1 MKDKNLKIN
10 KKKIKRISLVRLMT
24 LVFVVIFLMFSMYA
38 VTKKSLSM
46 IVGVSGKVMQKY
58 SQEKEDKKINDIQKV
73 EKVEIENVILTKEQ
87 VMDKV
92 KNIITLPKGE
102 ASLFIKVK
110 DPMVLQ
116 KVSPMYNDLKKDD
129 YLIAY
134 PTLLVM
140 YDAKEDKLI
149 KTITLK

>member
-1 MKDKNLKIN
+1 MKNKNIN
-10 KKKIKRISLVRLMT
+10 KKKIKRISLTRLMI
-24 LVFVVIFLMFSMYA
+24 LVFVIIFLIFSLYA
-38 VTKKSLSM
+38 ITKESLSM
-46 IVGVSGKVMQKY
+46 VVGMSEKVAKNYNQKR
-58 SQEKEDKKINDIQKV
+58 EDKKISDIQKV
-73 EKVEIENVILTKEQ
+73 EKVEIENVILTKEE
-87 VMDKV
+87 VMEKV

-110 DPMVLQ
+110 DPIGLQ

-149 KTITLK
+149 KTVTLK